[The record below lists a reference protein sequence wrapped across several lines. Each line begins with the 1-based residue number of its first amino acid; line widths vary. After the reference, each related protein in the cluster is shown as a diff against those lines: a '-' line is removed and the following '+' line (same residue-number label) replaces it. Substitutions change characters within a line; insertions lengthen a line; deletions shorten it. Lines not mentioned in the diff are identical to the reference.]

1 MTSASEH
8 AAVHTSPES
17 PTLLGLEVS
26 MQFAPVRRLDDAALA
41 AVELQLSGPR
51 GSALESA
58 DALRRAAQMMDQRAE
73 YDDRKFEFSRSEVAA
88 SIAGTLPLLVTVD
101 SQSRVALEAPASD
114 SPERLIVTVNVA
126 DIMNNPHEALGRVQ
140 TARSHGRLIALDGVG
155 AELHAATLLSLI
167 EPDIVITAR
176 EFITRTIDFEI
187 GSLAHALAAYVER
200 TNAVV
205 IAEGIDSEAARLSAQ
220 TIGATYGLGALYPP
234 LANPDTLL
242 RENVVP
248 IPNSP
253 VWSTPASDVGTPY
266 GIVSTHAESRR
277 GTKRLLVQMSKTL
290 ESQAVAM
297 GSSMLVLGT
306 FQRAKH
312 FTPTTAMRWRHM
324 SESIGF
330 AGVYGVGLSH
340 MLDGRIQHAPLDED
354 DDLVNEWAV
363 VVLGPHYSALLSARD
378 RHDNGPDLERTFDF
392 VQTYDRTTVV
402 QAAHTIMR
410 RFVTA

>member
-1 MTSASEH
+1 MPSARKPAAQLDKEPSE
-8 AAVHTSPES
+8 
-17 PTLLGLEVS
+17 LLGLEVS

-41 AVELQLSGPR
+41 AVELQLRGPD
-51 GSALESA
+51 GTALASAEA
-58 DALRRAAQMMDQRAE
+58 VRRAAQMMDQRAD
-73 YDDRKFEFSRSEVAA
+73 YDGLKLAKSRSSVASA
-88 SIAGTLPLLVTVD
+88 VAGQLPLLVTVD
-101 SQSRVALEAPASD
+101 SQSQIALD
-114 SPERLIVTVNVA
+114 SGVGPERIVVTVNVS
-126 DIMNNPHEALGRVQ
+126 DVLTNPHDALRRVQ
-140 TARSHGRLIALDGVG
+140 AARSHGRLIALDGVG
-155 AELHAATLLSLI
+155 VEAHAATLLSLV

-200 TNAVV
+200 THAVV
-205 IAEGIDSEAARLSAQ
+205 IAEGIDDDSARLSAR
-220 TIGATYGLGALYPP
+220 TIGATYGIGALYPAVSDP
-234 LANPDTLL
+234 KVLL
-242 RENVVP
+242 HENVVA

-253 VWSTPASDVGTPY
+253 VWSTPATDASTPY
-266 GIVSTHAESRR
+266 NIVRENMESRR

-306 FQRAKH
+306 FQRAEH
-312 FTPTTAMRWRHM
+312 FTTTTAQRWRHM

-340 MLDGRIQHAPLDED
+340 MLDGRIQHAPLDPD
-354 DDLVNEWAV
+354 DELVDEWTV
-363 VVLGPHYSALLSARD
+363 VVLGPHHSALLSARD

-402 QAAHTIMR
+402 QAAHSIMR